1 MFVSYD
7 DNVTYFNYRPYI
19 ISTLQ
24 ACHMQTQIDELEES
38 LIKEKSC
45 VAELQ
50 ERLAEALAVNS
61 ATASGVADLGDKK
74 VSADEG
80 KKDSADEGKF
90 DSARVIAAEELQRQS
105 KAHLSNAKA
114 GGEKE
119 GNVEVP
125 QTMLKLVPGNQ
136 EIVHTGRDLVEE
148 RTLNGAELALKNNEI
163 KSHQVVEAV
172 NQTMEMSGVSG
183 GISLE
188 NLVRL
193 SNLAQGKY

>member
-1 MFVSYD
+1 MKTL
-7 DNVTYFNYRPYI
+7 VT
-19 ISTLQ
+19 
-24 ACHMQTQIDELEES
+24 ELEERLS
-38 LIKEKSC
+38 KEMSRANEFEKRLEMDAIRI
-45 VAELQ
+45 AEL
-50 ERLAEALAVNS
+50 EASLAKALAANS
-61 ATASGVADLGDKK
+61 TNGVADSGDKK
-74 VSADEG
+74 VSADGG
-80 KKDSADEGKF
+80 KKDTASEDT
-90 DSARVIAAEELQRQS
+90 ARVIAAKKLQIES

-125 QTMLKLVPGNQ
+125 PTMLKLVPGNQ

-172 NQTMEMSGVSG
+172 NKTMEMSGVSG

-193 SNLAQGKY
+193 SNLAEGKY